1 MATSPSKQT
10 TTPWLLTSMELLTTI
25 SAAQALSFAV
35 VGLLLW
41 ILYGV
46 IYRLYLS
53 PISAFPG
60 PKLAALTFW

>member
-1 MATSPSKQT
+1 MATSHLKKTITSWP
-10 TTPWLLTSMELLTTI
+10 LTSMEILMTI

-35 VGLLLW
+35 VGLVLW
-41 ILYGV
+41 AVYGV